1 MRLIRG
7 SVQPG
12 EEKATSRVFE
22 AAQGLLGGKH
32 ICGGP
37 LTSLFLY
44 CQAFSTRLG
53 DARREMPATGAPAI
67 DETSERRYHPP
78 ERCVAARLSLIKP

>member
-32 ICGGP
+32 ICGG
-37 LTSLFLY
+37 LSHLCSF
-44 CQAFSTRLG
+44 
-53 DARREMPATGAPAI
+53 I
-67 DETSERRYHPP
+67 
-78 ERCVAARLSLIKP
+78 VRLSLRGWAMHVGRCLQLVRLRSMRHPSAGIIRQRGAWQRD